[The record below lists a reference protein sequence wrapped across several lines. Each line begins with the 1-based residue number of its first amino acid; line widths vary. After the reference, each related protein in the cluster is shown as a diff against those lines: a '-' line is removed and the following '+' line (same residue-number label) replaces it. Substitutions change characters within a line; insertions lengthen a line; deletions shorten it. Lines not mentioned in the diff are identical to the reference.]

1 MTNEEIEQIEISK
14 ENAKKTIA
22 KGEAL
27 KRLLVND
34 DYKEIISEGFFKD
47 YATQLAIAIANNTGA
62 YDTKALGKSLEGIN
76 VLKGYEF
83 KIANNY
89 EAALQD
95 LVDLD
100 RLIADSVNQV
110 DEE

>member
-27 KRLLVND
+27 KRLLANN
-34 DYKEIISEGFFKD
+34 DYKEIISDGFFKD
-47 YATQLAIAIANNTGA
+47 YATQIALAIANNTGA
-62 YDTKALGKSLEGIN
+62 YNAETLCKSLEGIN

-83 KIANNY
+83 SIANNY

-95 LVDLD
+95 LIDLD
-100 RLIADSVNQV
+100 NYIANSVKET
-110 DEE
+110 EEE

>member
-27 KRLLVND
+27 KRLLANS
-34 DYKEIISEGFFKD
+34 DYKEIISDGFFKD

-62 YDTKALGKSLEGIN
+62 YDAKALCNSFEGIN

-100 RLIADSVNQV
+100 NLIANSVNQT

>member
-27 KRLLVND
+27 KRLLANP
-34 DYKEIISEGFFKD
+34 DYKEIISDGFFKD

-62 YDTKALGKSLEGIN
+62 YDAKALCKSLEGIN

-100 RLIADSVNQV
+100 NLIAESVKQA